1 MLRLFRLCSFPVRY
15 NNVSILGESYK
26 VHNKVTSIR
35 SLCTTTDSVNVV
47 DSRENQIVENQ
58 CHVSYQNIV
67 VIRHGDRIDNSEP
80 SWLSTASQPWDPPLA
95 QVGRVRA
102 FQTGQKIRNSI
113 GFPIHRVFVSP
124 FLRCVQTASEI
135 VAALSAVGESSG
147 AVTGDQVVVDPAKVK
162 VSVEYGLCEMMNR
175 QAIRLDVVPN
185 DGNWDLDA
193 SEREAM
199 LPAEA
204 VDTYVERVYKE
215 LPQWEEPVLQTRAR
229 FQRIFKDL
237 ANKYPSENLLLITHG
252 EGVEVAL
259 SSFKKNAKVYELQY
273 CAYVELKRPVF
284 KKHGSFTTG
293 EFHVVTNS
301 GETGISYFLP
311 KCIGS

>member
-1 MLRLFRLCSFPVRY
+1 MLRLVRLCSFPVRY
-15 NNVSILGESYK
+15 NNFSILQESYK
-26 VHNKVTSIR
+26 
-35 SLCTTTDSVNVV
+35 
-47 DSRENQIVENQ
+47 
-58 CHVSYQNIV
+58 
-67 VIRHGDRIDNSEP
+67 
-80 SWLSTASQPWDPPLA
+80 
-95 QVGRVRA
+95 VGRVRA
-102 FQTGQKIRNSI
+102 FQTGQRIRNTI

-124 FLRCVQTASEI
+124 FLRCIQTASEI

-147 AVTGDQVVVDPAKVK
+147 GDTGDPVVMDPAKVK

-185 DGNWDLDA
+185 DGNWNLDA

-284 KKHGSFTTG
+284 NKQRSFTTG